1 MAIQATRRSVVEY
14 SILKYTQKRNPS
26 TGRWGVKLSTVQEL
40 AVRPSNLMP
49 MGKNLNTQITTDRF
63 FILAYDGAS
72 GYDKD
77 REGAELVQDDDP
89 ETLDVL
95 FSFKY

>member
-1 MAIQATRRSVVEY
+1 
-14 SILKYTQKRNPS
+14 
-26 TGRWGVKLSTVQEL
+26 
-40 AVRPSNLMP
+40 MP